1 MKKALFL
8 AMAIV
13 MVLPMLFSCQA
24 PAPESTIYGTAEN
37 AVKVKLTI
45 KNPDYVAPTV
55 ELEED
60 EVDPENPEFFFDGY
74 VEMYVEK
81 PTLQDA
87 LQAASLLM
95 KDYDL
100 SIEEDG
106 AIYVVTIDK
115 YTNDATTF
123 WEYTINNQPAKK
135 SIAYQELKKGDVI
148 VAEFVSLNQQP
159 TTAE

>member
-1 MKKALFL
+1 MKKVLFL

-13 MVLPMLFSCQA
+13 MVLPMLFSCQPA
-24 PAPESTIYGTAEN
+24 APESTVYGTAEN

-55 ELEED
+55 EVEDEEED
-60 EVDPENPEFFFDGY
+60 P
-74 VEMYVEK
+74 EK

-87 LQAASLLM
+87 LQAAALLM
-95 KDYDL
+95 NYEL

-106 AIYVVTIDK
+106 AIFVVTIDN
-115 YTNDATTF
+115 YTNSGTSF
-123 WEYTINNQPAKK
+123 WEYTINDQLCKK

-148 VAEFVSLNQQP
+148 VADFVSLNDQQA

>member
-1 MKKALFL
+1 MKKVLFL

-13 MVLPMLFSCQA
+13 MVLPMLFSCQPA
-24 PAPESTIYGTAEN
+24 APESTVYGTAEN

-55 ELEED
+55 EVDDEE
-60 EVDPENPEFFFDGY
+60 EDPENPEFFFDGY

-87 LQAASLLM
+87 LQAAALLM
-95 KDYDL
+95 NYEL

-115 YTNDATTF
+115 YTNSGTSF
-123 WEYTINNQPAKK
+123 WEYTINDQLCKK

-148 VAEFVSLNQQP
+148 VADFVSLNQQP